1 MRLAYPVQTA
11 PLPSTAR
18 QSSGRTA
25 LAALSLAAMLGISG
39 CASLLV
45 SKRQLPRPIAPPN
58 IQTATADE
66 LVARINDQW
75 DKFQSLTATVEI
87 QASHLKTQ
95 EGTATDYP
103 NFRANLLL
111 SKPNKLRIL
120 GRLPVLQTT
129 MFDLGT
135 DGTSFRLVVPHN
147 NKVYEGLNASKGTSP
162 NWYENLRPDPIFN
175 AMVIRGLEKDD
186 LYGVISQTVTMED
199 TANKRLIAE
208 PEYVLNIQ
216 RLKPNSQELFPVRV
230 IHFHR
235 EDLMP
240 YQEDLYDEKG
250 SLQTQVIYGAYK
262 DFTGVKYPGTITLKR
277 PLEEYQL
284 VMSVNQVIQN
294 PNPALTDEMFQVKIP
309 EGYTVQEMK

>member
-1 MRLAYPVQTA
+1 MI
-11 PLPSTAR
+11 
-18 QSSGRTA
+18 
-25 LAALSLAAMLGISG
+25 AALQNRNAYRRFFGIALIVLNLPLTLATTG
-39 CASLLV
+39 CASWFI
-45 SKRQLPRPIAPPN
+45 SKRKLPLPVAPPN
-58 IQTATADE
+58 VQAATADE

-75 DKFQSLTATVEI
+75 EKFQSLTATVEI
-87 QASHLKTQ
+87 DASHLKTQ
-95 EGTATDYP
+95 DGTATDF

-111 SKPNKLRIL
+111 SKPNKLRVL

-129 MFDLGT
+129 MFDLGS
-135 DGTSFRLVVPHN
+135 DGTHFRLVVPHY
-147 NKVYEGLNASKGTSP
+147 NKVFEGLNASKGTSP

-175 AMVIRGLEKDD
+175 AMVIRGLEKGD
-186 LYGVISQTVTMED
+186 LYSVISQTVTMED

-216 RLKPNSQELFPVRV
+216 RQKPNSQELYPVRV
-230 IHFHR
+230 IHIHR

-240 YQEDLYDEKG
+240 YQEDLYDDKG
-250 SLQTQVIYGAYK
+250 NLETQVIYGTYK
-262 DFTGVKYPGTITLKR
+262 DFSGTKYPGTVTLKR

-284 VMSVNQVIQN
+284 VMSVDQVILN

>member
-1 MRLAYPVQTA
+1 L
-11 PLPSTAR
+11 PLTL
-18 QSSGRTA
+18 TTT
-25 LAALSLAAMLGISG
+25 G
-39 CASLLV
+39 CASWFI
-45 SKRQLPRPIAPPN
+45 SKRKLPLPVAPPN

-66 LVARINDQW
+66 LVSRINDQW

-103 NFRANLLL
+103 TFRANLLL
-111 SKPNKLRIL
+111 SKPNKLRVL
-120 GRLPVLQTT
+120 GRLPLLQTT
-129 MFDLGT
+129 MFDLGS
-135 DGTSFRLVVPHN
+135 DGTNFRLAVPHY

-162 NWYENLRPDPIFN
+162 IWYENLRPDPIFN

-186 LYGVISQTVTMED
+186 LYSVISQTVTMED

-208 PEYVLNIQ
+208 PEYVLNILRQ
-216 RLKPNSQELFPVRV
+216 KLNSQELYPVRV
-230 IHFHR
+230 IHIHR

-240 YQEDLYDEKG
+240 YQEDLYDDKG
-250 SLQTQVIYGAYK
+250 NLETQVIYGAYK
-262 DFTGVKYPGTITLKR
+262 DFSGTKFPGTVTLKR

-284 VMSVNQVIQN
+284 VMTVDQVILN
-294 PNPALTDEMFQVKIP
+294 PSPGLTDEMFYVKIP

>member
-1 MRLAYPVQTA
+1 
-11 PLPSTAR
+11 
-18 QSSGRTA
+18 
-25 LAALSLAAMLGISG
+25 MLGMSG
-39 CASLLV
+39 CASMLV
-45 SKRQLPRPIAPPN
+45 SKRKLPLPVAPPN
-58 IQTATADE
+58 VQTATADE

-75 DKFQSLTATVEI
+75 EKFESLTATVEI
-87 QASHLKTQ
+87 LASHLKTQ

-103 NFRANLLL
+103 TFRANLLL
-111 SKPNKLRIL
+111 SKPDKLRIL

-135 DGTSFRLVVPHN
+135 DGTNFKLVVPHN

-162 NWYENLRPDPIFN
+162 NWYENLRPGPIFS

-186 LYGVISQTVTMED
+186 LYSVISQTVTMED

-216 RLKPNSQELFPVRV
+216 RLKPNSQELYPVRV
-230 IHFHR
+230 IHIHR

-250 SLQTQVIYGAYK
+250 SLETQVIYGAYK
-262 DFTGVKYPGTITLKR
+262 AFEGTKFPGTITLKR

-284 VMSVNQVIQN
+284 VMSVEQVILN
-294 PNPALTDEMFQVKIP
+294 PNPTLTDEMFQVKIP